1 MRINVKAVIL
11 ALVVLAV
18 GAIFVLPYL
27 DPGPGRDGLQGPG
40 KPGDRAQSESGRQFA
55 VTPHPAE
62 KLQEAKEKGR
72 PVFLEFYAV
81 T

>member
-1 MRINVKAVIL
+1 MRVNVKAVIL

-18 GAIFVLPYL
+18 GAIFVIPYL
-27 DPGPGRDGLQGPG
+27 DPGPGRDDLQG
-40 KPGDRAQSESGRQFA
+40 KPGDRAQSESRRHFA
-55 VTPHPAE
+55 VTPHPAK